1 MKPVTRRALRI
12 IATDHLAPM
21 GWIVLFLAVGVGL
34 VKLWIMFPLTI
45 TAIMAMLA
53 FGWVVMLV
61 WIAAVDKAQVELKRE
76 SLRRR
81 DS

>member
-1 MKPVTRRALRI
+1 MKPITRRALRI

-21 GWIVLFLAVGVGL
+21 GWIVLFLAVGVG
-34 VKLWIMFPLTI
+34 VIKLWSMFPLTI
-45 TAIMAMLA
+45 TAIAAVLVL
-53 FGWVVMLV
+53 GWLVMLV
-61 WIAAVDKAQVELKRE
+61 WIAAVDKAQSELKRE